1 MFYGNLTFFLDF
13 PMFKRDE
20 MFFYLFLD
28 LVMLLA
34 FLLSNLL
41 SSSELSPELEE
52 LEVELDPW
60 NAALLNEKL
69 NLTGDKIPICIIF
82 IKRIS

>member
-1 MFYGNLTFFLDF
+1 MFQ
-13 PMFKRDE
+13 RDE
-20 MFFYLFLD
+20 MFLYLFLD

-69 NLTGDKIPICIIF
+69 KQNW
-82 IKRIS
+82 R